1 MGVLVLKYRCT
12 VCNYIYDEEKE
23 GTLFADLPRDWVCPS
38 CGAPLSA
45 FEPIG
50 AGTAEE
56 TGIKTTV
63 ADKIVEQLSAAG
75 VKYIFGIPGESNLP
89 LMEAIRKSTD
99 VDFMLTRHE
108 ETAAFMAS
116 AHAKITGHI
125 GVCLSI
131 AGPGT
136 TNLITGLVD
145 ATSDGAPVLA
155 LTGQVAQPYLGSEY
169 LQEIDEIE
177 IFAPFTVFNET
188 IASPG
193 QAVRLTTLAIKHA
206 YAKRATAHLSL
217 PTDVLGMPLDDS
229 IWQPEKHV
237 FSPKTIPLEQD
248 MVRAV
253 EAINNSIH
261 PIVFAGWGI
270 REGGSEVIALA
281 EKIQAFILTT
291 SRAKGEIPEDHPLAM
306 GVLGS
311 IGTPYA
317 AQAAREG
324 DLFIVLGSGFR
335 QRNLVPDTP
344 IIQVDI
350 NAARVGRSF
359 PVDVGLVGDAILT
372 VNELTK
378 RVTPKLQ
385 DPGYFETIDDIRSD
399 FQEMILD
406 ESKDMSIPI
415 NPGFL
420 VQSVKLH
427 ADRDAYIC
435 IDVGD
440 HTYWFYKKYQ
450 CTGEKTLMSSN
461 MASMGFGL
469 PAALAACLEYP
480 GRQVICIT
488 GDGGFAMVMADFT
501 TAVRNNLPVKVI
513 LFNDGKLKNIKKEQE
528 MYDYPE
534 YGIQFK
540 NPDFA
545 AFAVSCG
552 GEGYRVENPEELD
565 EALEK
570 AFNSDKPTVVDVLVD
585 PARMAPIVLRPP

>member
-1 MGVLVLKYRCT
+1 MGESVLKYRCT
-12 VCNYIYDEEKE
+12 VCNYVYDEEKE
-23 GTLFADLPRDWVCPS
+23 GTRFAELPGDWICPV
-38 CGAPLSA
+38 CGAPKSA
-45 FEPIG
+45 FIPEG
-50 AGTAEE
+50 AGAVS
-56 TGIKTTV
+56 GIKTTV
-63 ADKIVEQLSAAG
+63 ADKLVEQLSAAG
-75 VKYIFGIPGESNLP
+75 VTHIYGIPGESNLP
-89 LMEAIRKSTD
+89 LVEAIRISKD
-99 VDFMLTRHE
+99 MDLILTRHE

-155 LTGQVAQPYLGSEY
+155 LTGQIAQAYLGSEY

-177 IFAPFTVFNET
+177 LFAPFCVFNET

-193 QAVRLTTLAIKHA
+193 QTIRLTTLAIKHA
-206 YAKRATAHLSL
+206 YARRGTAHLSL
-217 PTDVLGMPLDDS
+217 PTDVLGMALEDS
-229 IWQPEKHV
+229 IWQPGMHV
-237 FSPKTIPLEQD
+237 FSPKTMPLEQD
-248 MVRAV
+248 IQKAV
-253 EAINNSIH
+253 EAINKSIH
-261 PIVFAGWGI
+261 PIIFAGWGT
-270 REGGSEVIALA
+270 REGGNDVIALA
-281 EKIQAFILTT
+281 EKIQAPILTT

-335 QRNLVPDTP
+335 QRNLVPDIP

-359 PVDVGLVGDAILT
+359 PVDAGLVGDAVLT
-372 VNELTK
+372 VRELTK
-378 RVTPKLQ
+378 RVTPKVR
-385 DPGYFETIDDIRSD
+385 DPEYFETIDSLRFDY
-399 FQEMILD
+399 QEMILE
-406 ESKDMSIPI
+406 ESKDMSFPI

-420 VQSVKLH
+420 IQSVKLH
-427 ADRDAYIC
+427 ARNDAYIC
-435 IDVGD
+435 VDVGD

-461 MASMGFGL
+461 MASMGFGF
-469 PAALAACLEYP
+469 PASLAAQLEYP

-501 TAVRNNLPVKVI
+501 TAVQNDLPVKVVV
-513 LFNDGKLKNIKKEQE
+513 FNDGKLKNIKKEQN
-528 MYDYPE
+528 MHGYPE
-534 YGIQFK
+534 YGTQFT

-545 AFAVSCG
+545 AFAASCG
-552 GEGYRVENPEELD
+552 GEGYRVDNPEELD

-570 AFNSDKPTVVDVLVD
+570 AFNSNKPAVVDVLVD
-585 PARMAPIVLRPP
+585 PERMAPIIVRPP

>member
-1 MGVLVLKYRCT
+1 
-12 VCNYIYDEEKE
+12 
-23 GTLFADLPRDWVCPS
+23 
-38 CGAPLSA
+38 
-45 FEPIG
+45 
-50 AGTAEE
+50 
-56 TGIKTTV
+56 
-63 ADKIVEQLSAAG
+63 VEQLSAAG
-75 VKYIFGIPGESNLP
+75 VIHIYGIPGESNLP
-89 LMEAIRKSTD
+89 LMEAIRKSKD
-99 VDFMLTRHE
+99 VDFILTRHE
-108 ETAAFMAS
+108 ETAAFMAC

-145 ATSDGAPVLA
+145 ATADGAPVLA
-155 LTGQVAQPYLGSEY
+155 LTGQVPLPYLGSEY

-177 IFAPFTVFNET
+177 LFAPFSVFNET

-193 QAVRLTTLAIKHA
+193 QTIRLTTLAIKHA
-206 YAKRATAHLSL
+206 YARRGTAHLSL
-217 PTDVLGMPLDDS
+217 PTDVLGMALDDT
-229 IWQPEKHV
+229 IWQPGKHV
-237 FSPKTIPLEQD
+237 FSPKTLPLEQD
-248 MVRAV
+248 IQKAV
-253 EAINNSIH
+253 EAINTSVH
-261 PIVFAGWGI
+261 PIVFAGWGT
-270 REGGSEVIALA
+270 REGGNEVIALA
-281 EKIQAFILTT
+281 EKIQAPILTT

-335 QRNLVPDTP
+335 QRNLVPDVP

-359 PVDVGLVGDAILT
+359 PVDAGLVGDAIYT
-372 VNELTK
+372 VHELTK
-378 RVTPKLQ
+378 RVTPKVR
-385 DPGYFETIDDIRSD
+385 DPEYFKTIDRIKRDY
-399 FQEMILD
+399 QETILD
-406 ESKDMSIPI
+406 ESKDMSTPI
-415 NPGFL
+415 NPGFV

-435 IDVGD
+435 VDVGD
-440 HTYWFYKKYQ
+440 HTYWFYRKYQ

-461 MASMGFGL
+461 MASMGFAF
-469 PAALAACLEYP
+469 PASLAAQLEYP

-501 TAVRNNLPVKVI
+501 TAVQNDLPVKVI
-513 LFNDGKLKNIKKEQE
+513 VFNDGKLKNIKKEQD
-528 MYDYPE
+528 MHGYPE
-534 YGIQFK
+534 YGTRFM

-570 AFNSDKPTVVDVLVD
+570 AFNSDKPAVVDVLVD
-585 PARMAPIVLRPP
+585 PDRMSPIVLRPP